1 MDTIGPQI
9 LLQVFLIAL
18 NAFFAATE
26 IAVISLNA
34 AKLRKMMEEGD
45 KKAGRMLKM
54 VEEPS
59 GFLSTIQIVITLA
72 GFLGSAFAAENFSD
86 PLVQWITQDLVF
98 TAISTSTL
106 NTLSV
111 VLITIV
117 LSYFTLIFGE
127 LVPKRVAMQ
136 KPMAVAKIAC
146 GVIRAIATVMRP
158 VIWFLSA
165 STNAVLRLLRMKV
178 EAEEEQVSEE
188 EIRLMV
194 DLGEEK
200 GTIDTS
206 EKELIENIFDFD
218 NTRVDEVMT
227 RCVDMISI
235 QKDTSPEEI
244 LSLIRSSGLSRFPV
258 YGRDINDILGILN
271 TREYLLNQ
279 SEEQPL
285 PLTDLLRPAYFVPDS
300 IHTDD
305 LFQDMQKNKLHIAIV
320 IDEYGGT
327 SGIVTMEDIMEE
339 IVGNIF
345 DEYDLEEEEDI
356 CALDENTFSIS
367 GKADLSDVAEILGIE
382 FEDEADYDTL
392 GGYLIGRLG
401 RIPEDDEMPEI
412 VLGDWLFQIKQF
424 EEKRIEKVLAIRKQQ
439 QNAVEILEEVQN

>member
-9 LLQVFLIAL
+9 LLQVVLIAL

-34 AKLRKMMEEGD
+34 GKLRKMMEEGD
-45 KKAGRMLKM
+45 KKAGKMLKL

-59 GFLSTIQIVITLA
+59 GFLSTIQIGITLA

-86 PLVQWITQDLVF
+86 PLVSWITQDLGF
-98 TAISTSTL
+98 TAISQNALDTL
-106 NTLSV
+106 AV
-111 VLITIV
+111 ILITII

-127 LVPKRVAMQ
+127 LVPKRIAMQ

-146 GVIRAIATVMRP
+146 GVIRAIAAVMRP

-165 STNAVLRLLRMKV
+165 STNGVLRLLHMKV
-178 EAEEEQVSEE
+178 EAEEEAVTEE

-200 GTIDTS
+200 GTIDAS
-206 EKELIENIFDFD
+206 EKELIDNIFEFD
-218 NTRVDEVMT
+218 NTKVEEVMT
-227 RCVDMISI
+227 RCVDIVAI
-235 QKDTSPEEI
+235 QKDAQPEEI
-244 LSLIRSSGLSRFPV
+244 LSIIRASGLSRFPV

-279 SEEQPL
+279 QEDAPQAVVQ
-285 PLTDLLRPAYFVPDS
+285 LLRPAYFVPDS

-320 IDEYGGT
+320 IDEYGET
-327 SGIVTMEDIMEE
+327 SGLVTMEDLLEE
-339 IVGNIF
+339 IVGNIY
-345 DEYDLEEEEDI
+345 DEYDPLEEKEIEQ
-356 CALDENTFSIS
+356 
-367 GKADLSDVAEILGIE
+367 VAENRWRVSGDASIETMEEEIGISFPEEVE
-382 FEDEADYDTL
+382 FNTL
-392 GGYLIGRLG
+392 GGLIISQLRTIPADGSILDLQAYGLKIHVDQVRHR
-401 RIPEDDEMPEI
+401 RIQRALVEKAGPPEPAEEKDDE
-412 VLGDWLFQIKQF
+412 
-424 EEKRIEKVLAIRKQQ
+424 
-439 QNAVEILEEVQN
+439 

>member
-34 AKLRKMMEEGD
+34 AKLRKMMEDGD
-45 KKAGRMLKM
+45 KKAGKMLKM

-86 PLVQWITQDLVF
+86 PLVQWITQDLGF

-127 LVPKRVAMQ
+127 LVPKRIAMQ

-178 EAEEEQVSEE
+178 EAEEDQV
-188 EIRLMV
+188 
-194 DLGEEK
+194 
-200 GTIDTS
+200 TIDAS

-320 IDEYGGT
+320 IDEYGETAGL
-327 SGIVTMEDIMEE
+327 VTMEDLLEE
-339 IVGNIF
+339 IVGNIY
-345 DEYDLEEEEDI
+345 DEYDPQEELEIEQIAENRWRVSGDAPIELLEEQMDISFPED
-356 CALDENTFSIS
+356 
-367 GKADLSDVAEILGIE
+367 VE
-382 FEDEADYDTL
+382 FNTL
-392 GGYLIGRLG
+392 GGLIISQLRAIPADGSSLDLEAYGLKIHVDQVSRR
-401 RIPEDDEMPEI
+401 RIRRAFVEKLPPVPVEQE
-412 VLGDWLFQIKQF
+412 Q
-424 EEKRIEKVLAIRKQQ
+424 EE
-439 QNAVEILEEVQN
+439 

>member
-9 LLQVFLIAL
+9 LLQVVLIAL

-34 AKLRKMMEEGD
+34 GKLRKMMEEGD
-45 KKAGRMLKM
+45 KKAGKMLKL

-59 GFLSTIQIVITLA
+59 GFLSTIQIGITLA

-86 PLVQWITQDLVF
+86 PLVSWITQDLGF
-98 TAISTSTL
+98 TAISQNALDTL
-106 NTLSV
+106 AV
-111 VLITIV
+111 ILITII

-127 LVPKRVAMQ
+127 LVPKRIAMQ

-146 GVIRAIATVMRP
+146 GVIRAIAAVMRP

-165 STNAVLRLLRMKV
+165 STNGVLRLLHMKV
-178 EAEEEQVSEE
+178 EAEEEAVTEE

-200 GTIDTS
+200 GTIDAS
-206 EKELIENIFDFD
+206 EKELIDNIFEFD
-218 NTRVDEVMT
+218 NTKVEEVMT
-227 RCVDMISI
+227 RCVDIVAI
-235 QKDTSPEEI
+235 QKDAQPEEI
-244 LSLIRSSGLSRFPV
+244 LSIIRASGLSRFPV

-279 SEEQPL
+279 QEDAPQAVVQ
-285 PLTDLLRPAYFVPDS
+285 LLRPAYFVPDS

-320 IDEYGGT
+320 IDEYGET
-327 SGIVTMEDIMEE
+327 SGLVTMEDLLEE
-339 IVGNIF
+339 IVGNIY
-345 DEYDLEEEEDI
+345 DEYDPLEEKEIEQ
-356 CALDENTFSIS
+356 
-367 GKADLSDVAEILGIE
+367 VAENRWRVSGDASIETMEEEIGISFPEEVE
-382 FEDEADYDTL
+382 FNAL
-392 GGYLIGRLG
+392 GGLIISQLRTIPADGSILDLQAYGLKIHVDQVRHR
-401 RIPEDDEMPEI
+401 RIQRALVEKAGPPEPAEEKDDE
-412 VLGDWLFQIKQF
+412 
-424 EEKRIEKVLAIRKQQ
+424 
-439 QNAVEILEEVQN
+439 